1 MAGIENENNETGD
14 VAKDLSKRAER
25 VPLRAVFFAF
35 FRPNSRE
42 VIVLICCPTHLRK
55 EVFRELMKYLPEM
68 PSEGNSTKSLIP
80 EQDKALVFLS
90 GGVSAY
96 HSEAPE
102 IYLE

>member
-1 MAGIENENNETGD
+1 MNNETGD
-14 VAKDLSKRAER
+14 VARDLSERAER
-25 VPLRAVFFAF
+25 VSLRAVFFAF

-80 EQDKALVFLS
+80 EQEVFVFAS
-90 GGVSAY
+90 GGVRAY
-96 HSEAPE
+96 HS
-102 IYLE
+102 IYLV